1 MAKKPRS
8 LVFDYDTEFAER
20 ISQHAK
26 RDGWSVEAF
35 NTPEAALSRAA
46 EAPFE
51 LIALAGERAA
61 ARTSDLV
68 RRFAEAAPGVPLLM
82 FGAGGSTT
90 ERVAAARAG
99 VSLYLEGRP
108 DAASVVAEWSSALR
122 RVSRARLP
130 LLHIDRDA
138 TFRSQLASELVE
150 SGFEVHGMKGPA
162 SLFDKLSELTPAAL
176 ILGRNLSGTGPLP
189 LIQAI
194 RASEDWSG
202 LPVMILIAR
211 KDGPFAAE
219 AYRLGADAVVRRD
232 ADPAE
237 IGARLLGLTSRMR
250 PRRSGH
256 DPAVA
261 PANDGPFSRGSGSA
275 ENSAP
280 AEAGSTPGSGVDVTA
295 PQHRSAAPDV
305 ILVQDD
311 AVFLEMLE
319 YSLSN
324 RGLNVQ
330 SFVDGWEA
338 LAWLL
343 AMEPRGK
350 RPVVLLEVELPGLE
364 SLRLLRERGPHGSD
378 DFQFIV
384 LSVDTSEA
392 AQILAFQCGA
402 VDYIVKPVR
411 IPIVLAKV
419 QRLIDAGADR

>member
-8 LVFDYDTEFAER
+8 LVFDYDAEFAER

-108 DAASVVAEWSSALR
+108 DAGVVVASWSSALR
-122 RVSRARLP
+122 RATRARLP
-130 LLHIDRDA
+130 VLHIDRDED
-138 TFRSQLASELVE
+138 FRRRLAEELTE
-150 SGFEVHGMKGPA
+150 SGFEAHGMKSPA
-162 SLFDKLSELTPAAL
+162 SLFDKLAELGPAAL
-176 ILGRNLSGTGPLP
+176 VMGRNLSGTGPLP

-194 RASEDWSG
+194 RASERWSG
-202 LPVMILIAR
+202 LPLMILIAR

-232 ADPAE
+232 ADPTE

-250 PRRSGH
+250 ARKNG
-256 DPAVA
+256 DELAAAVA
-261 PANDGPFSRGSGSA
+261 PSA
-275 ENSAP
+275 SPSASALPSAP
-280 AEAGSTPGSGVDVTA
+280 ASSP
-295 PQHRSAAPDV
+295 PSASPDV

-330 SFVDGWEA
+330 SFADGWEA

-350 RPVVLLEVELPGLE
+350 RPVILLEVELPGLDG
-364 SLRLLRERGPHGSD
+364 LRLLRERGPHGSD

-384 LSVDTSEA
+384 LSVDTGES
-392 AQILAFQCGA
+392 AQILAFQSGA

>member
-8 LVFDYDTEFAER
+8 LVFDYDAEFAER

-26 RDGWSVEAF
+26 HDGWSVEAF
-35 NTPEAALSRAA
+35 NTPEAALTRAA

-108 DAASVVAEWSSALR
+108 DAASVVAKWSSALR

-138 TFRSQLASELVE
+138 DYRSRLGKKLVE
-150 SGFEVHGMKGPA
+150 SGFEPHGMKGPA
-162 SLFDKLSELTPAAL
+162 SLFDKLAELSPAAL

-189 LIQAI
+189 LVQAI
-194 RASEDWSG
+194 RASERWSG

-232 ADPAE
+232 ADPTE
-237 IGARLLGLTSRMR
+237 IGARLLGLTSRLR
-250 PRRSGH
+250 PRKSGH

-261 PANDGPFSRGSGSA
+261 PASGSDA
-275 ENSAP
+275 A
-280 AEAGSTPGSGVDVTA
+280 VTA
-295 PQHRSAAPDV
+295 PQVQNAAPDV

-311 AVFLEMLE
+311 VVFLEMLE

-324 RGLNVQ
+324 RGLTVQ

-343 AMEPRGK
+343 AMETRGK
-350 RPVVLLEVELPGLE
+350 RPVVLLEVDLPGLE
-364 SLRLLRERGPHGSD
+364 GLRLLRERGPHGSD

-384 LSVDTSEA
+384 LSVDASEA
-392 AQILAFQCGA
+392 AQILAFQSGA

>member
-8 LVFDYDTEFAER
+8 LVFDYDAEFAER

-35 NTPEAALSRAA
+35 NTPEAALSRAE

-68 RRFAEAAPGVPLLM
+68 RRFANAAPGVPLLV

-108 DAASVVAEWSSALR
+108 DASVVVDKWSSALR
-122 RVSRARLP
+122 RAPRARLP
-130 LLHIDRDA
+130 VLHIDRDA
-138 TFRSQLASELVE
+138 DFRGQLGSELAEV
-150 SGFEVHGMKGPA
+150 GFEAHGIKSPA
-162 SLFDKLSELTPAAL
+162 SLFDKLAELKPAAL

-189 LIQAI
+189 LVQAI
-194 RASEDWSG
+194 RASDRWGG

-219 AYRLGADAVVRRD
+219 AYRLGVDAVVRRD
-232 ADPAE
+232 ADASE

-250 PRRSGH
+250 PRRSGQ
-256 DPAVA
+256 
-261 PANDGPFSRGSGSA
+261 
-275 ENSAP
+275 ESAP
-280 AEAGSTPGSGVDVTA
+280 PATANVSGADVEGTA
-295 PQHRSAAPDV
+295 AVSQPQTRSSPPDV

-311 AVFLEMLE
+311 HVFLEMLE

-324 RGLNVQ
+324 RGLSVQ
-330 SFVDGWEA
+330 SFADGWEA

-343 AMEPRGK
+343 AMETRDK
-350 RPVVLLEVELPGLE
+350 RPVVLLEIDLPGLE
-364 SLRLLRERGPHGSD
+364 GLRLLRERGPHGSD

-384 LSVDTSEA
+384 LSVDTGEA
-392 AQILAFQCGA
+392 AQILAFQSGA

-419 QRLIDAGADR
+419 QRLVDAGADR

>member
-8 LVFDYDTEFAER
+8 LVFDYDAEFAER
-20 ISQHAK
+20 ISQHAT

-108 DAASVVAEWSSALR
+108 DAGVVVANWSSALR
-122 RVSRARLP
+122 RATRARLP
-130 LLHIDRDA
+130 VLHIDRDDG
-138 TFRSQLASELVE
+138 FRRRLAGELAE
-150 SGFEVHGMKGPA
+150 SGFETHGMKSPA
-162 SLFDKLSELTPAAL
+162 SLFDKLAELGPAAL
-176 ILGRNLSGTGPLP
+176 VMGRNLSGTGPLP

-194 RASEDWSG
+194 RASEKWSG

-232 ADPAE
+232 ADPTE

-250 PRRSGH
+250 ARKNG
-256 DPAVA
+256 DELAAAVA
-261 PANDGPFSRGSGSA
+261 PSA
-275 ENSAP
+275 SPSASAPSSASASPSASAPPSAP
-280 AEAGSTPGSGVDVTA
+280 ASSP
-295 PQHRSAAPDV
+295 PSASPDV

-330 SFVDGWEA
+330 SFADGWEA

-350 RPVVLLEVELPGLE
+350 RPVILLEVELPGLDG
-364 SLRLLRERGPHGSD
+364 LRLLRERGPHGSD

-384 LSVDTSEA
+384 LSVDTGES
-392 AQILAFQCGA
+392 AQILAFQSGA

-419 QRLIDAGADR
+419 QRLIDAGVDR